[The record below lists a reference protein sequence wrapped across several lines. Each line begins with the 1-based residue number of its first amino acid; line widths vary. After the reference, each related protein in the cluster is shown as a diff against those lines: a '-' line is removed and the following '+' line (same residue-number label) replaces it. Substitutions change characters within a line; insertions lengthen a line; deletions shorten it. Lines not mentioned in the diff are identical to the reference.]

1 MAQATPPTGRVSRAT
16 SLHAAAKFRV
26 ASRSVRGITMLELT
40 LTVAI
45 VAILAA
51 VATPAYERYR
61 ERIRVFTA
69 VKDIGAIASQV
80 SQFALDNRKLP
91 NSLADAGAGSMLDPW
106 GHAYQYVNHD
116 EPRTRGRWRRDKNIV
131 PINTDFDVFS
141 MGKDGTSTPPLTA
154 RSSRDDIV
162 RANDGRFIGLASDY
176 DP

>member
-1 MAQATPPTGRVSRAT
+1 
-16 SLHAAAKFRV
+16 
-26 ASRSVRGITMLELT
+26 VRGITMLELT
-40 LTVAI
+40 LAVAI

-51 VATPAYERYR
+51 VAIPAYERYR
-61 ERIRVFTA
+61 ERVRVYTA
-69 VKDIGAIASQV
+69 VNDIGAIASLV

-106 GHAYQYVNHD
+106 GHAYQYVNHE

-131 PINTDFDVFS
+131 PINSDFDVFS
-141 MGKDGTSTPPLTA
+141 MGKDGASIPPLTA
-154 RSSRDDIV
+154 KSSRDDVV